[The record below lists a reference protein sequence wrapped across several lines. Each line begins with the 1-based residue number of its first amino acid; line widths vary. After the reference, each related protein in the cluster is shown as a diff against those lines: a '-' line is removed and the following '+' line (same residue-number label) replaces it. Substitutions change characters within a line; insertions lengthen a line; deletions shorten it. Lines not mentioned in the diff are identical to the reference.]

1 MLESLIARLTR
12 ASLRFKWMVIA
23 LAIGVLPAGV
33 IALRQLDLELI
44 PPLEFPQTVILAFNQ
59 GSPVTE
65 MLDRVTRPIEA
76 ATRSLEGV
84 VNVES
89 TTSAGFSVVVVR
101 NEFGIDQ
108 AALRDKL
115 QAALDRVSLPG
126 EMEPPELIEFGLSDL
141 PIAFVSVSSSQLSLV
156 ELKQVVASEIVPELE
171 ALEGLANV
179 QVTGGQELP
188 KPPVI
193 ATVEPTPTREPTP
206 TSEPTSVARGLPLPQ
221 TWIDLAASQGVTLR
235 TTGDLTPAMV
245 GVAVAVAPELLADFT
260 PELILAT
267 APEILA
273 VIPGDLV
280 AQLSPEQQQA
290 LAEQLGGLPPIQ
302 SAEDAG
308 ELPLIWQQAGQAQGI
323 ELIVPGDVTPQIM
336 QGIAQFAPQLL
347 DLLTADHL
355 RLFTPEVLAWL
366 PASYIET
373 LDPALRIELE
383 GLAEPAGGLGALAP
397 AVSVGEQF
405 ADAPSLAGEWL
416 QPPANDPTAP
426 PFFQTAANLLQNGFA
441 PTAAEFLN
449 LLVANNSPSAPE
461 LMQDLSPE
469 VILWLA
475 EHEEGFLETLTPSVL
490 RLFSKDTLTALPAEF
505 LESLDPALA
514 GELRAI
520 AAGELET
527 FIPTATIN
535 RVNGNPSLGLQL
547 FKTSQANTVGASH
560 EVFDKLEDLEAA
572 HTGLKFNV
580 VFEQASFIEESISG
594 VAREG
599 GLGAVFAV
607 IVILMF
613 LSGTVDGRYRLSWR
627 STLVTAVSIPLSIF
641 MAFAAFRWLP
651 PVADL
656 VLGPLDTATR
666 GIPVLGSVLTALHRL
681 FPLGITLNIM
691 TLSGLTVAV
700 GRVVDDSIVVLENI
714 YRHIQRG
721 DALDQAVLSGT
732 RDVAIAILAST
743 VTTVVVFLPI
753 GLLGGLVGQFFL
765 PFGVAVTYA
774 LASSFLVAVT
784 VVPLLA
790 YLFIRKEHLPA
801 EAETSLQRAYTPL
814 LRWALAHRGQALAIA
829 GLLFVGSLFLLSQR
843 PQAFLPE
850 LGEVQISTSV
860 SLPDGTTMAE
870 TDRMVAEFET
880 ELAEIEGIGTISSEI
895 GTAGGLQSLLLGA
908 AIDQGAATVSAS
920 VEQGGI
926 LDRLTAE
933 VRERGASIFGEE
945 YVIVSGGT
953 LSGSAFGGF
962 ALVVSGDSAML
973 EDFNDRALAT
983 LGKVEGLANVSSNLG
998 DVESIL
1004 RVDGESAVRYTGE
1017 LETADTLGVSGA
1029 AKAELD
1035 AIAPEGI
1042 TVSEGF
1048 ETRQQTEGFQQAV
1061 RAVLVSVLAVYLVMV
1076 ITFRSFVHP
1085 FVILFSLPLALIGAA
1100 AALWLTNRVIGI
1112 PVLIGL
1118 MMLVG
1123 IVVTNAIVLMYRV
1136 QANRKLRGMSASEAL
1151 IEGGRTRLRPI
1162 LMTAIAAILALVPLA
1177 LGLTEGAIIASELA
1191 TVVIGGLLT
1200 STLLTL
1206 LVVPVMYSV
1215 LDRLARPPT
1224 QVGGAG
1230 TRAG

>member
-1 MLESLIARLTR
+1 MLVSLIDRLTR
-12 ASLRFKWMVIA
+12 ASLRFNWIVIA
-23 LAIGVLPAGV
+23 LAVVVLPAGV
-33 IALRQLDLELI
+33 VALTQLDLELI
-44 PPLEFPQTVILAFNQ
+44 PSLEFPQSVILAVNQ
-59 GSPVTE
+59 GMQAQE
-65 MLDRVTRPIEA
+65 MLDQVTRPIEA
-76 ATRSLEGV
+76 AVQEVEGV

-89 TTSAGFSVVVVR
+89 TSSAGLSVVIVR

-108 AALRDKL
+108 AALRDEL
-115 QAALDRVSLPG
+115 RAALGLVSLPD
-126 EMEPPELIEFGLSDL
+126 EMQAPELIEFGLSDL
-141 PIAFVSVSSSQLSLV
+141 PIAFVSVSSSNFSLA
-156 ELKQVVASEIVPELE
+156 ELKEFVAAEIVPELE
-171 ALEGLANV
+171 GLEGVADV

-188 KPPVI
+188 EPVVI
-193 ATVEPTPTREPTP
+193 PTAEPTP
-206 TSEPTSVARGLPLPQ
+206 TSEPTQVPQGLPLPQ
-221 TWIDLAASQGVTLR
+221 AWIDLAASQGVTLR
-235 TTGDLTPAMV
+235 TTGDLTPEMV
-245 GVAVAVAPELLADFT
+245 GGAVAVAPELLDDFT

-267 APEILA
+267 APEVLA
-273 VIPGDLV
+273 AIPEEV
-280 AQLSPEQQQA
+280 AAQLTPEQQQA
-290 LAEQLGGLPPIQ
+290 LAQQLGGLAPNEPVE
-302 SAEDAG
+302 AAG
-308 ELPLIWQQAGQAQGI
+308 ELPTVWQQAGQAQGI
-323 ELIVPGDVTPQIM
+323 ELVVPEDVTPQIM

-347 DLLTADHL
+347 DLLNADYL
-355 RLFTPEVLAWL
+355 RRFAPEVLAWL
-366 PASYIET
+366 PTSYIER
-373 LDPALRIELE
+373 LDADVRTELE
-383 GLAEPAGGLGALAP
+383 VIAEPAGGLGALAAAP
-397 AVSVGEQF
+397 PIGDQF
-405 ADAPSLAGEWL
+405 TDAPPLAGEWL
-416 QPPANDPTAP
+416 QPPENDPTAP

-449 LLVANNSPSAPE
+449 LLVSNSGPSTPE
-461 LMQDLSPE
+461 LMRDLSPE
-469 VILWLA
+469 AILWLA
-475 EHEEGFLETLTPSVL
+475 ENEDGFLETLTPSVL
-490 RLFSKDTLTALPAEF
+490 RLLSQEALAALPAEF

-514 GELRAI
+514 AELQAI

-527 FIPTATIN
+527 FIPTDTIN

-547 FKTSQANTVGASH
+547 FKTSEANTVGASR
-560 EVFDKLEDLEAA
+560 EAFTKLEELEAA
-572 HTGLKFNV
+572 QAGLQFDV
-580 VFEQASFIEESISG
+580 IFEQATFIEESITG

-599 GLGAVFAV
+599 GLGAIFAV
-607 IVILMF
+607 IVILIF
-613 LSGTVDGRYRLSWR
+613 LSGTVNGKYRLSWR

-656 VLGPLDTATR
+656 LFGPLSDATH
-666 GIPVLGSVLTALHRL
+666 GVPVLGSVVTALNQL

-721 DALDQAVLSGT
+721 DDRKQAVLIGT

-753 GLLGGLVGQFFL
+753 GLLGGVVGQFFL

-790 YLFIRKEHLPA
+790 YLFIRKEHLPP
-801 EAETSLQRAYTPL
+801 EAETRLQRSYTPL
-814 LRWALAHRGQALAIA
+814 LQWALVHRGQVLAIA
-829 GLLFVGSLFLLSQR
+829 GVLFAGSLFLLSQR

-850 LGEVQISTSV
+850 LGEVQISANI
-860 SLPDGTTMAE
+860 SLPDGTAMAE
-870 TDRMVAEFET
+870 TDRQVAEFESG
-880 ELAEIEGIGTISSEI
+880 LAGITGVDTISSEI
-895 GTAGGLQSLLLGA
+895 GTGGGLQNLLLGA
-908 AIDQGAATVSAS
+908 SIDQGAATVSAG
-920 VEQGGI
+920 VEEGAD
-926 LDRLTAE
+926 LDQLTAE
-933 VRERGASIFGEE
+933 VRELAVGVFGEE
-945 YVIVSGGT
+945 YVTVSGGT

-962 ALVVSGDSAML
+962 ALVLSGDQGLL
-973 EDFNDRALAT
+973 EDFNDQALAT
-983 LGKVEGLANVSSNLG
+983 LEAVEGLANVSSNLG
-998 DVESIL
+998 DVESLL
-1004 RVDGESAVRYTGE
+1004 RVDGQSAVRYTGE
-1017 LETADTLGVSGA
+1017 LETADTLGVTAA
-1029 AKAELD
+1029 AKSELG

-1048 ETRQQTEGFQQAV
+1048 ETRQQTEGFQQSV
-1061 RAVLVSVLAVYLVMV
+1061 RGVLVSILAVYLVMV

-1085 FVILFSLPLALIGAA
+1085 FTILFSLPLALIGAA

-1123 IVVTNAIVLMYRV
+1123 IVVTNAIVLMVRV
-1136 QANRKLRGMSASEAL
+1136 QANRTMRAMSASEAL

-1206 LVVPVMYSV
+1206 LVVPVMYSL
-1215 LDRLARPPT
+1215 LDRRAGAPKK
-1224 QVGGAG
+1224 VGGGPA
-1230 TRAG
+1230 